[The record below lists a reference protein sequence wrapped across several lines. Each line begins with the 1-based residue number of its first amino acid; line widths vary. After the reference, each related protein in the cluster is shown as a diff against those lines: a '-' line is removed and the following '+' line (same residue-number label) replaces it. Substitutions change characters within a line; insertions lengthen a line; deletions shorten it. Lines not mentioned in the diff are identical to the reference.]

1 LNVSRRDSKRLWA
14 GRRLELVLGG
24 GGALGAFQPGVYEAL
39 HEAGLEPDR
48 LVGSSIGALNGALI
62 AGNPRERRLERLRAF
77 WDVVAEPGPSP
88 AAWTGDTRRAIKAAS
103 ALWARLLGRPGLYR
117 PHLPRFFL
125 QDSAWGNP
133 SLYQLGPALATL
145 RRLVDFERIG
155 NGGPRL
161 AANLTDLE
169 TGASMVIDSAAVRLR
184 PEHLLASMGLL
195 PDFPPTEIDG
205 RWFCDGGFSANLPS
219 HPVLD
224 PPPET
229 DVVCIAVDLLGE
241 PGPPVFSVDGMM
253 ERSNDLLFANQTRSA
268 LATFEGALRG
278 ATRRRLRS
286 PSADLLQRGGR
297 AALAEDLGLRAGLD
311 RGAVA
316 GGLRGVRSRTRPA
329 PGHPAAGAG
338 AAPGRPVRGPERL
351 AWLKLSLALQ
361 DTRGTRL
368 LPQR

>member
-1 LNVSRRDSKRLWA
+1 MHASPPVATGPWS
-14 GRRLELVLGG
+14 GRRFELVLGG

-62 AGNPRERRLERLRAF
+62 AGNPPERRLERLRAF
-77 WDVVAEPGPSP
+77 WDMVAEPGPSP
-88 AAWTGDTRRAIKAAS
+88 AAWTGDARRAIKAVA
-103 ALWARLLGRPGLYR
+103 ALRARLLGRPGLYR
-117 PHLPRFFL
+117 PHLPRLFL
-125 QDSAWGNP
+125 QNPAWGNP

-155 NGGPRL
+155 DGGPRL
-161 AANLTDLE
+161 VANLTDLE
-169 TGASMVIDSAAVRLR
+169 TGAAMAIDSASVRLR
-184 PEHLLASMGLL
+184 PEHLVASMGLL

-205 RWFCDGGFSANLPS
+205 RWFCDGGFSANLPL

-268 LATFEGALRG
+268 LATFHARYATRTEGGSVLLLLIACNGEGERLAQKTWDYGRGSLDERWLAGYEACMAALR
-278 ATRRRLRS
+278 RLK
-286 PSADLLQRGGR
+286 DL
-297 AALAEDLGLRAGLD
+297 AP
-311 RGAVA
+311 
-316 GGLRGVRSRTRPA
+316 PA
-329 PGHPAAGAG
+329 PGRLQIHRFVVPSAV
-338 AAPGRPVRGPERL
+338 PG
-351 AWLKLSLALQ
+351 
-361 DTRGTRL
+361 
-368 LPQR
+368 